1 MNPAD
6 LSHLLVRAVRGAV
19 EGGEL
24 SAPVPERVV
33 VERTRPG
40 GVGEYATAL
49 AFPLAKAAGLR
60 PAEVAR
66 LLAGRL
72 AGEPGI
78 RSVEITG
85 AGFLNFELGGVR
97 GEGVVRQVE
106 QAQQVMQG
114 RLCRGGDFVG
124 AGPVDR
130 EGVVREVVRRI
141 RCSQGLETGTGTGT
155 GPGPAVPPAVPPVV
169 APLTRRDTADVLR
182 RFDAG
187 TVRWTMLATP
197 PRETPAF
204 GPALAVQ
211 HESNPY
217 FQVRYAHARSR
228 ALVRNARQIGLTSR
242 AGEVGD
248 TAGARAL
255 CDALGDHPLVLEAAA
270 HHGEPDRLARHLGV
284 IADALLDFQ
293 YGVLP
298 LGDEKPEAAHRAR
311 LALAEAAGTVLA
323 GGLTLLGVEA
333 PELI

>member
-24 SAPVPERVV
+24 GAPVPERVV

-40 GVGEYATAL
+40 GVGEYASAL

-85 AGFLNFELGGVR
+85 AGFLNFELDPAGSVER
-97 GEGVVRQVE
+97 LVRQVRE
-106 QAQQVMQG
+106 QAQGYG
-114 RLCRGGDFVG
+114 RRAEVVGGTSDP

-141 RCSQGLETGTGTGT
+141 RWSQGTD
-155 GPGPAVPPAVPPVV
+155 PGPVDGLVV
-169 APLTRRDTADVLR
+169 APLTRRDAADVLR

-187 TVRWTMLATP
+187 TVRWAMLATP
-197 PRETPAF
+197 RRETPAF

-211 HESNPY
+211 HESNPS

-228 ALVRNARQIGLTSR
+228 ALSRNARQIGVSSQPGDVR
-242 AGEVGD
+242 DVPGVG
-248 TAGARAL
+248 AL
-255 CDALGDHPLVLEAAA
+255 CDALGDYPLVLEAAA
-270 HHGEPDRLARHLGV
+270 HHGEPERLTRHLGV
-284 IADALLDFQ
+284 IADAFLDFQ

-323 GGLTLLGVEA
+323 GGLALLGVEA